1 MPYNLAQCS
10 VDQWAIDLSRTSAV
24 GIVKE
29 EKEEKKK
36 ENWSF
41 LKNGIIMVNGI

>member
-24 GIVKE
+24 GFVKE
-29 EKEEKKK
+29 VEEKKK
-36 ENWSF
+36 ENWRF
-41 LKNGIIMVNGI
+41 LKNGIIMVNGM

>member
-1 MPYNLAQCS
+1 MPFNIAQCS

-24 GIVKE
+24 GFVKE
-29 EKEEKKK
+29 EEEEKK

-41 LKNGIIMVNGI
+41 LTNGIIMVNGM